1 MNNNAILLKEGLRA
15 NELLIQSGLKRSS
28 CNNII
33 WVLKPSI
40 NFMNQQ
46 EEYRVLARKYRPQKF
61 KDLVGQDLT
70 VQILTNAIINNRLAH
85 AYLLT
90 GVRGVGKTT
99 TARIIAMSINCQN
112 REQNNSEPCGNCDSC
127 KAIRLDSNLDV
138 IEMDAASNTGVEDI
152 REIIDNVKYK
162 PIIGK
167 YKIFIIDE
175 VHMLSKSAFNAL
187 LKTLEEPPE
196 HVKFIFATTEI
207 KKIPITVL
215 SRCQRFDLLRIENK
229 ILNNHLV
236 DIINKEKIDIDNS
249 AISLIVRAAD
259 GSIRDGLSL
268 LDQAISNQNLKVDT
282 KSVAAML
289 GLAERE
295 KIFDLLEKI
304 LEGNS
309 IEALK
314 LYKNLYNLG
323 ADVIMIFDELINVV
337 HFLTQIKITPSI
349 KDDIYIPEIERSRG
363 LALSSK
369 ISLNNLNIIWQIL
382 FKGFQELQS
391 GFHLFQH
398 GEMLILRII
407 YLFDGNT
414 PDDLL
419 KKIQKEEQEINK
431 NKITVEKNIQ
441 DDVNNKILNFNKNS
455 NKDKG
460 NNSNTLI
467 RQIENYRQFVEM
479 FFLNR
484 EGMLHSKLYNDV
496 KLIAFKDGEL
506 TINISRISD
515 KYFTKNIS
523 KLISKWTGRI
533 WQIKTSS
540 SNLGKSLYE
549 EDIINQQKEI
559 ELMKDNLLVKKIL
572 NAFPLTKIHSIS
584 DLTDVNSNEEKV
596 YFNIKKEK

>member
-1 MNNNAILLKEGLRA
+1 MDQK
-15 NELLIQSGLKRSS
+15 K
-28 CNNII
+28 
-33 WVLKPSI
+33 
-40 NFMNQQ
+40 
-46 EEYRVLARKYRPQKF
+46 EYRVLARKYRPQKF
-61 KDLVGQDLT
+61 RDLVGQDLI
-70 VQILTNAIINNRLAH
+70 VQILSNAIINNRLAH

-112 REQNNSEPCGNCDSC
+112 REIKDCEPCGNCDSC

-138 IEMDAASNTGVEDI
+138 IEMDAASNTGVDDV

-162 PIIGK
+162 PIIGT

-187 LKTLEEPPE
+187 LKTLEEPPQ

-229 ILNNHLV
+229 ILTNHLL
-236 DIINKEKIDIDNS
+236 DIINKEKIDIDNN
-249 AISLIVRAAD
+249 AVSLIVRAAD
-259 GSIRDGLSL
+259 GSVRDGLSL
-268 LDQAISNQNLKVDT
+268 LDQAISNQNLKINT
-282 KSVAAML
+282 KIVSEML
-289 GLAERE
+289 GLAERD

-304 LEGNS
+304 LEGKPTA
-309 IEALK
+309 ALE

-349 KDDIYIPEIERSRG
+349 KDDNYIPEIERSRG
-363 LALSSK
+363 FELSSK
-369 ISLNNLNIIWQIL
+369 LSLNNLNIIWQIL
-382 FKGFQELQS
+382 FRGFQELQN
-391 GFHLFQH
+391 GFHIFQH

-419 KKIQKEEQEINK
+419 KKITKEEKTVNE
-431 NKITVEKNIQ
+431 NKINIQ
-441 DDVNNKILNFNKNS
+441 KDNDEITVNKVLNFKKNT
-455 NKDKG
+455 DKEED
-460 NNSNTLI
+460 SKSKKHI
-467 RQIENYRQFVEM
+467 KKIDSYRQFVEM
-479 FFLNR
+479 FFINR
-484 EGMLHSKLYNDV
+484 EGMIHSKLYNEV
-496 KLIAFKDGEL
+496 KLVSFKEGEVH
-506 TINISRISD
+506 INTSNISD
-515 KYFTKNIS
+515 KYFTKNIA

-533 WQIKTSS
+533 WLINNST
-540 SNLGKSLYE
+540 SNLGKSLYD

-559 ELMKDNLLVKKIL
+559 ELMKSNISVRKIL
-572 NAFPLTKIHSIS
+572 TAFPKTKIHSIS
-584 DLTDVNSNEEKV
+584 DLTEANSNDEIIQIK
-596 YFNIKKEK
+596 IKKE

>member
-363 LALSSK
+363 LVLSSN

-382 FKGFQELQS
+382 FKGFQELQT

-572 NAFPLTKIHSIS
+572 NEYPLTQIHSIS
-584 DLTDVNSNEEKV
+584 DLTDVNSNEEKD